1 MNASP
6 RYPVTQGDVIVN
18 YASSLFD
25 RTEVTAPDGL
35 PADVHCGDILDGK
48 TFALYD
54 SAAADAGKPII
65 NLSNMD
71 ADGKP
76 KTLVIV
82 DRHVVITDFYLKAK
96 DDASKKAALEAL
108 TASGDIRLTVNSDFR
123 KSQGA

>member
-1 MNASP
+1 MKTSE
-6 RYPVTQGDVIVN
+6 RYPVTQGDVIVD

-25 RTEVTAPDGL
+25 RTEVTAPSL
-35 PADVHCGDILDGK
+35 PADVYCGDILDSK
-48 TFALYD
+48 SFALFD

-65 NLSNMD
+65 NLSNMS

-82 DRHVVITDFYLKAK
+82 DRHVVITDFALRAK

-108 TASGDIRLTVNSDFR
+108 TASGDVRLAINANFY
-123 KSQGA
+123 KA

>member
-18 YASSLFD
+18 QASGLFD
-25 RTEVTAPDGL
+25 RTEVTAPSL

-48 TFALYD
+48 SFALFD
-54 SAAADAGKPII
+54 SSAADAGKPII
-65 NLSNMD
+65 NLSNMS
-71 ADGKP
+71 ADGKS

-96 DDASKKAALEAL
+96 DAASKKAALEAL
-108 TASGDIRLTVNSDFR
+108 TASGDIRLAVNSDFR
-123 KSQGA
+123 KSQGE

>member
-1 MNASP
+1 MKTSE

-25 RTEVTAPDGL
+25 RTEVTAPSL
-35 PADVHCGDILDGK
+35 PADVYCGDILDSK
-48 TFALYD
+48 TFALFD

-65 NLSNMD
+65 NLSNMS

-82 DRHVVITDFYLKAK
+82 DRHVVITDFALRAK
-96 DDASKKAALEAL
+96 DAASKKAALEAL
-108 TASGDIRLTVNSDFR
+108 TASGDVRLAINADYF
-123 KSQGA
+123 KA

>member
-1 MNASP
+1 MKTSE

-25 RTEVTAPDGL
+25 RTEVTAPSL
-35 PADVHCGDILDGK
+35 PADVFCGDILDGK
-48 TFALYD
+48 TFALFD

-65 NLSNMD
+65 NLSDMS

-82 DRHVVITDFYLKAK
+82 DRHVVITDFALRAK
-96 DDASKKAALEAL
+96 DAASKKVALEAL
-108 TASGDIRLTVNSDFR
+108 TASGDVRLAINADYF
-123 KSQGA
+123 KA

>member
-1 MNASP
+1 MKTSE

-25 RTEVTAPDGL
+25 RTEVTAPSL
-35 PADVHCGDILDGK
+35 PADVFCGDILDSK
-48 TFALYD
+48 TFTLFD

-65 NLSNMD
+65 NLSHNMS

-82 DRHVVITDFYLKAK
+82 DRHVVITDFALRAK
-96 DDASKKAALEAL
+96 DAASKKAALEAL
-108 TASGDIRLTVNSDFR
+108 TASGDIRLAINADYF
-123 KSQGA
+123 KA

>member
-1 MNASP
+1 MKTSE

-25 RTEVTAPDGL
+25 RTEVTAPSL
-35 PADVHCGDILDGK
+35 PADVYCGDILDSK
-48 TFALYD
+48 TFALFD

-65 NLSNMD
+65 NLSSSS

-82 DRHVVITDFYLKAK
+82 DRHVVITDFALRAK
-96 DDASKKAALEAL
+96 DAASKKAALEAL
-108 TASGDIRLTVNSDFR
+108 TASGDIRLAVNADYF
-123 KSQGA
+123 KA

>member
-1 MNASP
+1 MKTSE

-25 RTEVTAPDGL
+25 RTEVTAPSL
-35 PADVHCGDILDGK
+35 PADIYCGDILDGK
-48 TFALYD
+48 TFALFD

-65 NLSNMD
+65 NLSNMS

-82 DRHVVITDFYLKAK
+82 DRHVVITDFALRAK
-96 DDASKKAALEAL
+96 DAASKKAALEAL
-108 TASGDIRLTVNSDFR
+108 TASGDIRLAINADYF
-123 KSQGA
+123 KA

>member
-1 MNASP
+1 MKTSE

-25 RTEVTAPDGL
+25 RTEVTAPSL
-35 PADVHCGDILDGK
+35 PADVFCGDLDRK
-48 TFALYD
+48 TFALFD

-65 NLSNMD
+65 NLSNMS

-82 DRHVVITDFYLKAK
+82 DRHVVITDFALRAK
-96 DDASKKAALEAL
+96 DAASKKAALEAL
-108 TASGDIRLTVNSDFR
+108 TASGDIRLAINADYF
-123 KSQGA
+123 KA

>member
-1 MNASP
+1 MKTSE

-25 RTEVTAPDGL
+25 RTEVTAPSL
-35 PADVHCGDILDGK
+35 PADIYCGDILDSK
-48 TFALYD
+48 TFALFD

-65 NLSNMD
+65 NLSDMS

-76 KTLVIV
+76 KTLVIC
-82 DRHVVITDFYLKAK
+82 DRHLVITDFYLRAK

-108 TASGDIRLTVNSDFR
+108 TASGDIRLAVNADYF
-123 KSQGA
+123 KA

>member
-1 MNASP
+1 MKTSE

-25 RTEVTAPDGL
+25 RTEVTAPSL
-35 PADVHCGDILDGK
+35 PADVYCGDILDGK
-48 TFALYD
+48 SFALFD

-65 NLSNMD
+65 NLSSMS

-82 DRHVVITDFYLKAK
+82 DRHVVITDFALRAK

-108 TASGDIRLTVNSDFR
+108 TASGDVRLAINADYF
-123 KSQGA
+123 KA

>member
-1 MNASP
+1 MKTSE

-25 RTEVTAPDGL
+25 RTEVTAPSL
-35 PADVHCGDILDGK
+35 PADVFCGDILDGK
-48 TFALYD
+48 TFALFD

-65 NLSNMD
+65 NLSDMS

-82 DRHVVITDFYLKAK
+82 DRHVVITDFALRAK
-96 DDASKKAALEAL
+96 DAASKKAALGAL
-108 TASGDIRLTVNSDFR
+108 TASGDVRLAVNADYF
-123 KSQGA
+123 KA

>member
-1 MNASP
+1 MKTSE

-25 RTEVTAPDGL
+25 RTEVTAPSL
-35 PADVHCGDILDGK
+35 PADVYCGDILDGK
-48 TFALYD
+48 TFALFD

-65 NLSNMD
+65 NLSNMS

-82 DRHVVITDFYLKAK
+82 DRHVVITDFALRAK
-96 DDASKKAALEAL
+96 DAASKKAALEAL
-108 TASGDIRLTVNSDFR
+108 TASGDVRLAVNADYF
-123 KSQGA
+123 KA

>member
-1 MNASP
+1 MKTSE

-25 RTEVTAPDGL
+25 RTEVTAPSL
-35 PADVHCGDILDGK
+35 PAIVYCGDILDSN
-48 TFALYD
+48 TFALFD

-65 NLSNMD
+65 NLSNNMS

-82 DRHVVITDFYLKAK
+82 DRHVVITDFYLRAK

-108 TASGDIRLTVNSDFR
+108 TASGDVRLAINADYF
-123 KSQGA
+123 KA

>member
-18 YASSLFD
+18 QASALFD
-25 RTEVTAPDGL
+25 RTEVTAPSL
-35 PADVHCGDILDGK
+35 PADVHCGDILDSK
-48 TFALYD
+48 TFALFD
-54 SAAADAGKPII
+54 SSAADAGKPII
-65 NLSNMD
+65 NLSNMS

-108 TASGDIRLTVNSDFR
+108 TASGDTRLAVNSDFR
-123 KSQGA
+123 KSQEE

>member
-1 MNASP
+1 MKISK
-6 RYPVTQGDVIVN
+6 RYMVTQGDVIVN

-25 RTEVTAPDGL
+25 RTEVTAPSL
-35 PADVHCGDILDGK
+35 PADVYCGDILDSK
-48 TFALYD
+48 SFALFN

-65 NLSNMD
+65 NLSNMS

-82 DRHVVITDFYLKAK
+82 DRHVVITDFALRAK

-108 TASGDIRLTVNSDFR
+108 TASGDIRLAINADYF
-123 KSQGA
+123 KA

>member
-18 YASSLFD
+18 QASSLFD
-25 RTEVTAPDGL
+25 RTEVTAPSL

-48 TFALYD
+48 TFALFD
-54 SAAADAGKPII
+54 SSAADAGKPII
-65 NLSNMD
+65 NLSNMS

-108 TASGDIRLTVNSDFR
+108 TASGDIRLAVNSDFR
-123 KSQGA
+123 KSQGE